1 MNGASISMKRRI
13 AVTGLGVL
21 SPAGSGKAKF
31 WRAMTRGEL
40 GIGEI
45 QAFDTSVF
53 SVSRGGEVT
62 DVDPAS
68 LLRVLDPSGVS
79 RTTRLAAAAARMAAE
94 DAGLQ
99 EAEYPPERVGVCF
112 GTTMGN
118 HTVLEQHH
126 DEERSGN
133 EPDIRLG
140 AHYPYACISSAV
152 SEEMG
157 CEGPSFLIPT
167 ACAAG
172 NYAISWGKELIEDG
186 TLDAAIV
193 GGSDAL
199 SRTCFAMF
207 HRLGAIAPERCRPFD
222 LDREGMMV
230 SEGAAALILEDLDRA
245 KARGAVIYAELLGY
259 GLACDAS
266 HATAPHPEG
275 LGAMLAMKRAMEDA
289 GVGPE
294 DISYISAHGT
304 GTRANDSTESTA
316 VRRTFGPLAEILPVS
331 SIKSMIGHT
340 MGAASAIEAVACAL
354 AVHHGVIPPTMNVET
369 PDPDCVPNT
378 VANQAQHMPV
388 SVAMSNAFAFGG
400 NISTILLG
408 GAAE

>member
-1 MNGASISMKRRI
+1 MKRRI

-21 SPAGSGKAKF
+21 SPAGSGKVKF
-31 WRAMTRGEL
+31 WQAITRGEQ

-53 SVSRGGEVT
+53 TVSRGGEVT
-62 DVDPAS
+62 DLDPAA
-68 LLRVLDPSGVS
+68 LLQVIDPSGIS
-79 RTTRLAAAAARMAAE
+79 RTSRLAAAAARMAADDARLE
-94 DAGLQ
+94 DAGYP
-99 EAEYPPERVGVCF
+99 AERLGVCI

-118 HTVLEQHH
+118 HTILEQQH
-126 DEERSGN
+126 DEELSGVM
-133 EPDIRLG
+133 PDERLG
-140 AHYPYACISSAV
+140 AHYPYSCISSAV
-152 SEEMG
+152 SEELG

-172 NYAISWGKELIEDG
+172 NYAIAWGKELIEDG
-186 TLDAAIV
+186 ILDAAIV

-245 KARGAVIYAELLGY
+245 RERGAVIYAELLGY
-259 GLACDAS
+259 GLSCDAS

-275 LGAMLAMKRAMEDA
+275 LGAMLAMNRAMEDA
-289 GVGPE
+289 GVEPA

-304 GTRANDSTESTA
+304 GTRANDSTESAA
-316 VRRTFGPLAEILPVS
+316 VRRTFGPLAETLPVS
-331 SIKSMIGHT
+331 SIKSMLGHT

-378 VANQAQHMPV
+378 VAGSAQSMPV

-408 GAAE
+408 GASE